1 MQKTKT
7 QNDPIGKN
15 LEAIWIERLKLL
27 LPDKDI
33 KVINRH
39 GLGGGDNSKDKNNFE
54 EWRKVL
60 LF

>member
-7 QNDPIGKN
+7 QNDLIGKN
-15 LEAIWIERLKLL
+15 SEAIWIEGLKLL

-39 GLGGGDNSKDKNNFE
+39 GLSGGDNSKDKNNFE
-54 EWRKVL
+54 EWRKIL